1 MSKKK
6 YTKEEKRTF
15 KKQNRNISLISSVI
29 VGMFLVATVYF
40 ILNLLKLKG
49 IEDLIRYIVIGVLIL
64 LMLFIIKKNFS
75 LRLQPKKFKIFFFI
89 VILILFGAG
98 ELYLSQVISRGIN
111 IVDNLNKNKNK
122 ITYTSALIALKEND
136 DVTVKSIKDKKI
148 GIITDTDDVEGYI
161 LAQDIIK
168 EHKIKTDNLVKY
180 DDYITML
187 NELYS
192 KEIDAVFVSG
202 SYVDKYSGLEK
213 FENIKTDVK
222 VLDKVSKLM
231 KKHSST
237 TVKSTGKSVTEPF
250 TMLLLGVDS
259 PEENIDDAIAL
270 GDSIMV
276 VTFNPNTL
284 NATLF
289 SIPRDTYVP
298 ITCYGNAMS
307 KITHAASGGD
317 SCMISTVENFIDIDI
332 DYYAKINF
340 RGLMNLVDALGGI
353 DVDVPYSFCETDEN
367 RTFYNAVFVKKG
379 MQHLNGREALGLSR
393 NRKYYPTCG
402 EEWNEGDRSDFI
414 RGQNQQLVMK
424 AILKKAKNIRSVDE
438 FYKVLDTFSKSM
450 DTNLDREQIL
460 GFYNVFKKVL
470 LSTDSLT
477 EGNDVISMQRTFLRG
492 GGGIIYDNVAGT
504 GLYEFVPSQDGLNA
518 ITKAM
523 RINLELE
530 DEEYPKSFSFSIDN
544 PYEPEVIG
552 EDMWGGVKSYPS
564 APSTDDENK
573 EEKKDTKKKDCS
585 SKPNSEPSAD
595 NTICVCKYGYT
606 EDDEGN
612 CVEEEATTC
621 PSGQHLSDAGE
632 CVNDEVTVDVPCQNG
647 TVEGGVCTCWAGY
660 SGPDASG
667 YCSEVQNPDPSDST
681 IEGE

>member
-6 YTKEEKRTF
+6 YTKEEKREF
-15 KKQNRNISLISSVI
+15 KKKNRNISLFSSVI
-29 VGMFLVATVYF
+29 VGMFLVATSYF
-40 ILNLLKLKG
+40 ILNLLKLTG
-49 IEDLIRYIVIGVLIL
+49 VETVIRYIVIGLLIL
-64 LMLFIIKKNFS
+64 LMLIVIKKNFS

-89 VILILFGAG
+89 LLLIILGGG
-98 ELYLSQVISRGIN
+98 ELYLSYVIARGIN
-111 IVDNLNKNKNK
+111 IVDNLNKDKNK
-122 ITYTSALIALKEND
+122 ITYTSSLIALKENT
-136 DVTVKSIKDKKI
+136 DVTVKTIGDAKI
-148 GIITDTDDVEGYI
+148 GIITDTDDVEGYV
-161 LAQDIIK
+161 LAQNIIK
-168 EHKIKTDNLVKY
+168 EHSINSDNLVKY

-192 KEIDAVFVSG
+192 KDIDAAFVSG
-202 SYVDKYSGLEK
+202 SYVEKYSGLEK

-222 VLDKVSKLM
+222 VIDKYSKLM
-231 KKHSST
+231 KKQTST
-237 TVKSTGKSVTEPF
+237 KVKSTGKSVTEPF

-259 PEENIDDAIAL
+259 PEENIDDAVAL

-379 MQHLNGREALGLSR
+379 WQHLNGREALGLSR

-402 EEWNEGDRSDFI
+402 EEWNEGDRNDFI

-424 AILKKAKNIRSVDE
+424 AILNKAKTIRSVDD

-492 GGGIIYDNVAGT
+492 GGGIIFDYVAGT
-504 GLYEFVPSQDGLNA
+504 GLYEFVPSQEGLDA

-530 DEEYPKSFSFSIDN
+530 EEEYPKSFNFSIDN

-552 EDMWGGVKSYPS
+552 EDLWGGVKSYPS
-564 APSTDDENK
+564 VPSIDDE
-573 EEKKDTKKKDCS
+573 EEKKETKKDCS
-585 SKPNSEPSAD
+585 SKPNSEASAD

-612 CVEEEATTC
+612 CVADVASTCQEGETYDEE
-621 PSGQHLSDAGE
+621 L
-632 CVNDEVTVDVPCQNG
+632 
-647 TVEGGVCTCWAGY
+647 GVCVTQTDPVDPEP
-660 SGPDASG
+660 SD
-667 YCSEVQNPDPSDST
+667 PDPVDPEPTDPEPSDPDS
-681 IEGE
+681 GE

>member
-6 YTKEEKRTF
+6 YTKEEKREF
-15 KKQNRNISLISSVI
+15 KKKNRNISLFSSVI
-29 VGMFLVATVYF
+29 VGMFLVATSYF
-40 ILNLLKLKG
+40 ILNLLKLTG
-49 IEDLIRYIVIGVLIL
+49 VETVIRYIVIGLLIL
-64 LMLFIIKKNFS
+64 LMLIVIKKNFS

-89 VILILFGAG
+89 LLLIILGGG
-98 ELYLSQVISRGIN
+98 ELYLSYVIARGIN
-111 IVDNLNKNKNK
+111 IVDNLNKDKNK
-122 ITYTSALIALKEND
+122 ITYTSSLIALKENT
-136 DVTVKSIKDKKI
+136 DVTVKTIGDAKI
-148 GIITDTDDVEGYI
+148 GIITDTDDVEGYV
-161 LAQDIIK
+161 LAQNIIK
-168 EHKIKTDNLVKY
+168 EHSINSDNLVKY

-192 KEIDAVFVSG
+192 KDIDAAFVSG
-202 SYVDKYSGLEK
+202 SYVEKYSGLEK

-222 VLDKVSKLM
+222 VIDKYSKLM
-231 KKHSST
+231 KKQTST
-237 TVKSTGKSVTEPF
+237 KVKSTGKSVTEPF

-259 PEENIDDAIAL
+259 PEENIDDAVAL

-379 MQHLNGREALGLSR
+379 WQHLNGREALGLSR

-402 EEWNEGDRSDFI
+402 EEWNEGDRNDFI

-424 AILKKAKNIRSVDE
+424 AILNKAKTIRSVDD

-492 GGGIIYDNVAGT
+492 GGGIIFDYVAGT
-504 GLYEFVPSQDGLNA
+504 GLYEFVPSQEGLDA

-530 DEEYPKSFSFSIDN
+530 EEEYPKSFNFSIDN

-552 EDMWGGVKSYPS
+552 EDLWGGVKSYPS
-564 APSTDDENK
+564 VPSIDDE
-573 EEKKDTKKKDCS
+573 EEKKETKKDCS
-585 SKPNSEPSAD
+585 SKPNSEASAD

-612 CVEEEATTC
+612 CVEDVASTCQEGETYDEE
-621 PSGQHLSDAGE
+621 L
-632 CVNDEVTVDVPCQNG
+632 
-647 TVEGGVCTCWAGY
+647 GVCVTQTDPVDPEP
-660 SGPDASG
+660 SD
-667 YCSEVQNPDPSDST
+667 PDPVDPEPTDPEPSDPDS
-681 IEGE
+681 GE